1 MISHIMKN
9 ILLLTLIVVSLSE
22 PLTTELLESKMTSVL
37 NSPFVNL
44 MVVYDTANE
53 SNIMIT

>member
-1 MISHIMKN
+1 MKN
-9 ILLLTLIVVSLSE
+9 ILLLTLIVIGLSE

-53 SNIMIT
+53 SNIIIT